1 MLEDYRNSKIKII
14 FFEDRKA
21 LGSDDYTS
29 FRVLKVLSDEKVN
42 YTSLLDEIKYTSEG
56 KMQMEI
62 LAVYENYIKKYADER
77 SRMGQKLKARQEQ
90 LKNS

>member
-1 MLEDYRNSKIKII
+1 
-14 FFEDRKA
+14 
-21 LGSDDYTS
+21 
-29 FRVLKVLSDEKVN
+29 
-42 YTSLLDEIKYTSEG
+42 
-56 KMQMEI
+56 MEI